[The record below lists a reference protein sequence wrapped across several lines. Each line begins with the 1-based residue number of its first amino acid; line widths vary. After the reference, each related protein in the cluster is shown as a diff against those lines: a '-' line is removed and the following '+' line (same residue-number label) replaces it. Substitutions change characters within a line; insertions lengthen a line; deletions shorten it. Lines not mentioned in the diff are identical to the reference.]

1 MESANEE
8 KCSNGEWR
16 IWNKVIKVS
25 VVMED
30 GE

>member
-1 MESANEE
+1 MSNVESANEE

-25 VVMED
+25 VV
-30 GE
+30 